1 VLGKA
6 ALRSLRHQIEQ
17 LPVGSTA
24 LWRGLPARVRW
35 RLLEDCHERSVAIDF
50 ECSKAGVPTAL
61 SVVRAGGEALVFL
74 PDEALA
80 TWQAEAERVLPGRYT
95 GGPSARLDGEPLSV
109 LPFAQLS
116 DHLGVE
122 DLLLT
127 FGGKRFD
134 KAMLYRVLD
143 ESCHPRDHFDLL
155 DLSRRVRLRGGLKAV
170 ERSLGIERD
179 ERIASLQGRQA
190 MALWSR
196 FESGG
201 EQGIWAL
208 ADLIAY
214 NRADAVN
221 LFPLR
226 DRLLARAR
234 LRFGFPDWYLRG

>member
-1 VLGKA
+1 
-6 ALRSLRHQIEQ
+6 
-17 LPVGSTA
+17 
-24 LWRGLPARVRW
+24 
-35 RLLEDCHERSVAIDF
+35 
-50 ECSKAGVPTAL
+50 
-61 SVVRAGGEALVFL
+61 L
-74 PDEALA
+74 PDDALA
-80 TWQAEAERVLPGRYT
+80 GWQAEAERVLPGRYVV
-95 GGPSARLDGEPLSV
+95 GNSCRLDGEPLTL
-109 LPFAQLS
+109 LPFAQVS
-116 DHLGVE
+116 DHLGVD

-170 ERSLGIERD
+170 ERSLGIERPA
-179 ERIASLQGRQA
+179 RIASLQGRQA